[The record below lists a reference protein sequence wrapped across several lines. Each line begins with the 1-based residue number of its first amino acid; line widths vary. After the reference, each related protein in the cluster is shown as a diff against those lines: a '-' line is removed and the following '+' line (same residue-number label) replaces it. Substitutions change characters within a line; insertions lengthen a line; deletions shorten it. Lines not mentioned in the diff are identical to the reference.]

1 MNHKDTKIGTIR
13 EMSKD
18 MKELRQQFEEYL
30 KRKKSE
36 EEEKIELQ
44 KQLLV
49 QKLVTKFVKEVI
61 VNKMKK
67 DYEVLNRENQN
78 LKGQL
83 AQNNNNLK
91 NFQDQLFQMENRY
104 ENKFLGMKREYEAKI
119 SEINNREQQRAIQ
132 LQKERENAISECAS
146 RLSGEFKAC
155 INNSINEYYI
165 ISEKWINQITPDVI
179 ENIKNN
185 FKILFRRLFDI
196 ENIQNKIT
204 NKFIE
209 IIRKNYLN
217 KELKTM
223 NFMIIGASGVGK
235 STLINALFRENVAKE
250 GKGRACTT
258 EIKKYKS
265 QSMPFLCLYDSV
277 GAELGNNYTLEDV
290 QNETIN
296 VIIKQLENPDP
307 NQHIHC
313 IIYCVSFNRFYE
325 EEAKIILKLREKY
338 DGKKLPIVIVYT
350 MANSKSKVN
359 FVKES
364 VNEFL
369 KKNGESISEDI
380 SDSFGINFV
389 EIYSKEALIE
399 VSNIENFQEC
409 FGLSNLISI
418 CYKKGEKSY
427 KIAIKNSLIE
437 IAKNYFINNINN
449 IVNEFYSMSKQL
461 EKFLGQKFEQNFQY
475 FISLLFE
482 KITNVDNYINIKN
495 NIKTNPNNIIKE
507 LSNSNLLQNILK
519 NNSKIEIDK
528 FIKLFKNEMI
538 SIMEKNYDIFT
549 REQAHKIYHHLLE
562 KFNQNNKNKNINA
575 YEALKTEE
583 QYKKE
588 SIQEIRNN
596 LKDIPEQNFL
606 KNSTILFFR
615 DIMQIFEKELKD
627 RIYEFIDNLKNNQQ
641 IQESFKSIDVFEST
655 KEIGIG
661 KDFKK
666 FIEKLKEVE
675 KQSHEKALKF
685 REEQLKNNQNFLN
698 I

>member
-1 MNHKDTKIGTIR
+1 MGKIR
-13 EMSKD
+13 E
-18 MKELRQQFEEYL
+18 L
-30 KRKKSE
+30 
-36 EEEKIELQ
+36 EEKI
-44 KQLLV
+44 KQFD
-49 QKLVTKFVKEVI
+49 QKLKEYLRQKELEEKEKKKLQQQLALEKALSNI
-61 VNKMKK
+61 IKNKMQN
-67 DYEVLNRENQN
+67 DNEVLNRENKN
-78 LKGQL
+78 LRDQL
-83 AQNNNNLK
+83 AQNNMNFK

-104 ENKFLGMKREYEAKI
+104 ENKFIGMKREYEAKI
-119 SEINNREQQRAIQ
+119 SEINNREQQKAIQ
-132 LQKERENAISECAS
+132 LQKEKENAITECAT
-146 RLSGEFKAC
+146 RLSEEFKAC
-155 INNSINEYYI
+155 INNSINEYNI
-165 ISEKWINQITPDVI
+165 ISKKWINQISNDDI

-185 FKILFRRLFDI
+185 FKILFRRLFDL

-209 IIRKNYLN
+209 IIKKNYLN

-223 NFMIIGASGVGK
+223 NFMVIGASGVGK
-235 STLINALFRENVAKE
+235 STLINALFRENLAKE

-265 QSMPFLCLYDSV
+265 ENTPFLCLYDSV

-350 MANSKSKVN
+350 MANSKSKAN

-364 VNEFL
+364 VNKFL

-399 VSNIENFQEC
+399 VSDIENFQEC

-449 IVNEFYSMSKQL
+449 IVKEFYLMSNQL
-461 EKFLGQKFEQNFQY
+461 ANFLGQNFDKNFQN

-482 KITNVDNYINIKN
+482 KLTNFDNYTDIKN
-495 NIKTNPNNIIKE
+495 NIKINSNNIIKE
-507 LSNSNLLQNILK
+507 LNNSNLLQFILN
-519 NNSKIEIDK
+519 NNSKSEIDK
-528 FIKLFKNEMI
+528 LIKVFKNEMI
-538 SIMEKNYDIFT
+538 SIMNKNYDTFT
-549 REQAHKIYHHLLE
+549 REQAQKIYHHLLE
-562 KFNQNNKNKNINA
+562 KFNKINKNKNVNT

-588 SIQEIRNN
+588 AIQEIKIN

-606 KNSTILFFR
+606 KNSAIIFFR
-615 DIMQIFEKELKD
+615 DIIEIFEKELKD
-627 RIYEFIDNLKNNQQ
+627 KIYEFVDNLKNNQQ
-641 IQESFKSIDVFEST
+641 IQENFKSIDVFEST
-655 KEIGIG
+655 KEIEIG

-666 FIEKLKEVE
+666 YIEKLKEIE

>member
-1 MNHKDTKIGTIR
+1 MGKIR
-13 EMSKD
+13 E
-18 MKELRQQFEEYL
+18 L
-30 KRKKSE
+30 
-36 EEEKIELQ
+36 EEKI
-44 KQLLV
+44 KQFD
-49 QKLVTKFVKEVI
+49 QKLKEYLRQKELEEKEKKKLQQQLALEKALSNI
-61 VNKMKK
+61 IKNKMQN
-67 DYEVLNRENQN
+67 DNEVLNRENKN
-78 LKGQL
+78 LRDQL
-83 AQNNNNLK
+83 AQNNMNFK

-104 ENKFLGMKREYEAKI
+104 ENKFIGMKREYEAKI
-119 SEINNREQQRAIQ
+119 SEINNREQQKAIQ
-132 LQKERENAISECAS
+132 LQKEKENAITECAT
-146 RLSGEFKAC
+146 RLTEEFKAC
-155 INNSINEYYI
+155 INNSINEYNI
-165 ISEKWINQITPDVI
+165 ISKKWINQISNDDI

-185 FKILFRRLFDI
+185 FKILFRRLFDL

-209 IIRKNYLN
+209 IIKKNYLN

-223 NFMIIGASGVGK
+223 NFMVIGASGVGK
-235 STLINALFRENVAKE
+235 STLINALFRENLAKE

-265 QSMPFLCLYDSV
+265 ENTPFLCLYDSV

-350 MANSKSKVN
+350 MANSKSKAN

-364 VNEFL
+364 VNKFL

-399 VSNIENFQEC
+399 VSDIENFQEC

-449 IVNEFYSMSKQL
+449 IVKEFYLMSNQL
-461 EKFLGQKFEQNFQY
+461 ANFLGQNFDKNFQN

-482 KITNVDNYINIKN
+482 KLTNFDNYTDIKN
-495 NIKTNPNNIIKE
+495 NIKINSNNIIKE
-507 LSNSNLLQNILK
+507 LNNSNLLQFILN
-519 NNSKIEIDK
+519 NNSKSEIDK
-528 FIKLFKNEMI
+528 LIKVFKNEMI
-538 SIMEKNYDIFT
+538 SIMNKNYDTFT
-549 REQAHKIYHHLLE
+549 REQAQKIYHHLLE
-562 KFNQNNKNKNINA
+562 KFNKINKNKNVNT

-588 SIQEIRNN
+588 AIQEIKIN

-606 KNSTILFFR
+606 KNSAIIFFR
-615 DIMQIFEKELKD
+615 DIIEIFEKELKD
-627 RIYEFIDNLKNNQQ
+627 KIYEFVDNLKNNQQ
-641 IQESFKSIDVFEST
+641 IQENFKSIDVFEST
-655 KEIGIG
+655 KEIEIG

-666 FIEKLKEVE
+666 YIEKLKEIE